1 MVTRCLAV
9 LLFLLSLSSAYS
21 LAQKADASFVVGGS
35 FVSDSK
41 VVFTTSPSFTN
52 SIQTSHH
59 VFLEGALGVRVFNA
73 QVAAFYMELPIAAV
87 PSQKVTFSNATT
99 AFDHVS
105 SVFITP
111 GFRLKLAPGAPIAPW
126 VSVGGGWAHY
136 SADFAPTTNKGAIQY
151 GGGLDFRT
159 PVPHLRMRGE
169 VRDFVTGDPN
179 LFQATFPPGTGQPGI
194 HRHNVLVGG
203 GVVLTF

>member
-1 MVTRCLAV
+1 MLTRRLAV
-9 LLFLLSLSSAYS
+9 LLFFLCLSSAYS
-21 LAQKADASFVVGGS
+21 LAQKADAAFVVGGS

-52 SIQTSHH
+52 SFQTGHH
-59 VFLEGALGVRVFNA
+59 IFLEGALGVRVFDA
-73 QVAAFYMELPIAAV
+73 KAASLHIELPIAAI
-87 PSQKVTFSNATT
+87 PSQKLTFSNSTT
-99 AFDHVS
+99 AFDHLS
-105 SVFITP
+105 TVFITP
-111 GFRLKLAPGAPIAPW
+111 GFRLKIAPSAPITPW

-159 PVPHLRMRGE
+159 PLPHLRIRGE

-194 HRHNVLVGG
+194 HRHNVLLGG

>member
-1 MVTRCLAV
+1 
-9 LLFLLSLSSAYS
+9 
-21 LAQKADASFVVGGS
+21 
-35 FVSDSK
+35 
-41 VVFTTSPSFTN
+41 
-52 SIQTSHH
+52 
-59 VFLEGALGVRVFNA
+59 
-73 QVAAFYMELPIAAV
+73 MELPIAAV

-151 GGGLDFRT
+151 GGGVGFLT
-159 PVPHLRMRGE
+159 PVPHLRMPGE
-169 VRDFVTGDPN
+169 GPGFLICDP
-179 LFQATFPPGTGQPGI
+179 
-194 HRHNVLVGG
+194 
-203 GVVLTF
+203 